1 MKNLFTDRV
10 GNPLPNPH
18 NHQAHGLTVAQMA
31 NLRVQQEEETVE
43 LMPCNNARPDQIKD
57 AIFREAFSNY
67 QIPRVESHIYVVA
80 VEPRLFDHQTG
91 ERLSVATVHKF
102 TREAYEFMKENHG
115 FSGKVVH
122 ILHNPELN

>member
-43 LMPCNNARPDQIKD
+43 MMPCNNARPDQIKD

-67 QIPRVESHIYVVA
+67 QIPRVEKPHL
-80 VEPRLFDHQTG
+80 R
-91 ERLSVATVHKF
+91 
-102 TREAYEFMKENHG
+102 
-115 FSGKVVH
+115 SGS
-122 ILHNPELN
+122 

>member
-10 GNPLPNPH
+10 GHPLPNPH

-43 LMPCNNARPDQIKD
+43 MMPCNNARPDQIKD

-67 QIPRVESHIYVVA
+67 QIPRVESHVYVVA
-80 VEPRLFDHQTG
+80 IESRLFDHQTG
-91 ERLSVATVHKF
+91 ERLSIAIVDKF
-102 TREAYEFMKENHG
+102 TAEMFEFMKAHG
-115 FSGKVVH
+115 WGGKTVH
-122 ILHNPELN
+122 ILHNPTLE